1 MIRNLTKGVVVAQR
15 VERCATFWT
24 RGRGLMFRR
33 RLAQDAALLFV
44 EGRESVLDTSIHML
58 FVFFAIG
65 VIWLDKN
72 RRVVDKTLAR
82 PFRLYYAPHRPAQY
96 FIEGL
101 PQILQQVEIGD
112 QLEF

>member
-1 MIRNLTKGVVVAQR
+1 MIRNLTGGGIVAQR
-15 VERCATFWT
+15 VERCDTFWT
-24 RGRGLMFRR
+24 RGRGLMFHRT
-33 RLAQDAALLFV
+33 LTEDEALLFV
-44 EGRESVLDTSIHML
+44 EGRESTLDASIHML
-58 FVFFAIG
+58 FVFFSIG

-82 PFRLYYAPHRPAQY
+82 PFRLYYAPRRPAQY

-101 PQILQQVEIGD
+101 PQILERANIGD

>member
-33 RLAQDAALLFV
+33 GLADGEALLFV
-44 EGRESVLDTSIHML
+44 EGLESVLDTSIHML
-58 FVFFAIG
+58 FVFFSIG

-72 RRVVDKTLAR
+72 GRVVDKTLAR
-82 PFRLYYAPHRPAQY
+82 PFGLYYAPRRPAQY
-96 FIEGL
+96 FVEGL
-101 PQILQQVEIGD
+101 PQILELAEIGD
-112 QLEF
+112 QLQL